1 MSSVASTPRGSPAP
15 SSAPSRMSLAAV
27 RTGPSQRADRILL
40 MGTEG
45 VGKTSWAA
53 GAPSP
58 VFLCAED
65 GIPSSLASVP
75 RLPEPESV
83 EDVHAAIRALTDE
96 PHDFKT
102 FVIDTLDWLEPIV
115 WRDVARKN
123 NWRNKAGELD
133 IEAPGYGKGYIA
145 ANEEWR
151 RILAGLDGL
160 RKARGME
167 IILLAHAS
175 IKVFQNPNG
184 PDYARY
190 ECKLNKGA
198 AALVK
203 EWTDTNLFAV
213 YEALST
219 EKDIEKKGKMVST
232 GQRIVHTEWNAAWDA
247 KNRHGLPPVLPLD
260 YAAYAEARA
269 KGAPADPAI
278 LEVEAR
284 ELLATWAPDAPTA
297 EKAASEIEK
306 AKGNAVRLAQ
316 LVNVLRTRV
325 SQKAA

>member
-1 MSSVASTPRGSPAP
+1 MNVSTPTRSGPPP
-15 SSAPSRMSLAAV
+15 SSAPSRMSLASV
-27 RTGPSQRADRILL
+27 RTGPTQKADRILL

-53 GAPSP
+53 AAPSP
-58 VFLCAED
+58 IFLCAED
-65 GIPSSLASVP
+65 GIPTALASIP

-83 EDVHAAIRALTDE
+83 EDVYAAIRALTTE
-96 PHDFKT
+96 THQYRT
-102 FVIDTLDWLEPIV
+102 FVIDTVDWLEPVV

-123 NWRNKAGELD
+123 AWKNKAGEYD
-133 IEAPGYGKGYIA
+133 IEAPDYGKGYLA

-151 RILAGLDGL
+151 KILAGLDAL

-167 IILLAHAS
+167 IILLAHAA
-175 IKVFQNPNG
+175 IRVFQNPNG

-198 AALVK
+198 AALIK
-203 EWTDTNLFAV
+203 EWTDVNLFALH
-213 YEALST
+213 EALSSET
-219 EKDIEKKGKMVST
+219 DVDKRGKMVST
-232 GQRIVHTEWNAAWDA
+232 GQRVVHTEWNAAWNA

-269 KGAPADPAI
+269 KGTPADPAV
-278 LEVEAR
+278 LAAEAV
-284 ELLATWAPDAPTA
+284 ELLQRWAPEAA
-297 EKAASEIEK
+297 KAAAASAEIEK

-325 SQKAA
+325 SQKGA

>member
-1 MSSVASTPRGSPAP
+1 MSIAS
-15 SSAPSRMSLAAV
+15 V
-27 RTGPSQRADRILL
+27 RTGPTQKADRILL

-53 GAPSP
+53 AAPSP
-58 VFLCAED
+58 IFLCAED
-65 GIPSSLASVP
+65 GIPTALSWIP
-75 RLPEPESV
+75 RLPEPESI
-83 EDVHAAIRALTDE
+83 EDVHAAIRSLAEE
-96 PHDFKT
+96 PHEFRT
-102 FVIDTLDWLEPIV
+102 LVVDTIDWLEPVI
-115 WRDVARKN
+115 WRDVAKKN
-123 NWRNKAGELD
+123 GWKNKAGEWD

-160 RKARGME
+160 RRSRGME
-167 IILLAHAS
+167 IILLAHAA
-175 IKVFQNPNG
+175 IKTFQNPNG
-184 PDYARY
+184 PDYSRY

-203 EWTDTNLFAV
+203 EWTDVNLFAI

-219 EKDIEKKGKMVST
+219 ETDIEKKGKAVST
-232 GQRIVHTEWNAAWDA
+232 GQRVVHTEWNAAWDA

-269 KGAPADPAI
+269 KGAPASPDV
-278 LEVEAR
+278 LEADAR
-284 ELLATWAPDAPTA
+284 ELLKRWAPDEATA
-297 EKAASEIEK
+297 SKAASEIEK

-316 LVNVLRTRV
+316 LVNVLRTRI